1 MIMMWRCVRGR
12 RVWRVPFGVW
22 RGRRSRSML
31 TGSPGQLGHAM
42 GHACGLTWRIMC
54 IMYNICIA
62 QLHIALHLHEP
73 HAVRRAPGPAD
84 TVAGGGARRIRTYAR
99 RTRVARNGQGP
110 RLSRRSP
117 AARRSQL
124 FAALLPE
131 RAPPPVG
138 PPWRETRSP
147 DADRG
152 GFRPMHTQGA
162 ARQRHPRCAPR
173 HRPPRA
179 TPAFDATPPSLSLAG
194 AISHDYP
201 GTFPRLMLFP
211 SPRSDQS
218 GTLATPR
225 HIHTH
230 TQTHALPAIRAR
242 SPRAATGP
250 RQ

>member
-1 MIMMWRCVRGR
+1 MYRSAPHRLAPTRAAR
-12 RVWRVPFGVW
+12 R
-22 RGRRSRSML
+22 
-31 TGSPGQLGHAM
+31 
-42 GHACGLTWRIMC
+42 
-54 IMYNICIA
+54 
-62 QLHIALHLHEP
+62 
-73 HAVRRAPGPAD
+73 VRRAPGPAD
-84 TVAGGGARRIRTYAR
+84 MSPAGARAAYAYAR

-152 GFRPMHTQGA
+152 GFRPVHTQGA

-173 HRPPRA
+173 RRPPRA

-225 HIHTH
+225 HTHTH
-230 TQTHALPAIRAR
+230 TNTR
-242 SPRAATGP
+242 SPRLDVLFTSI
-250 RQ
+250 R